1 MANTAL
7 RAETEQI
14 AEIVTFRNDKH
25 KQFFLEYLPK
35 CRYVD
40 VYHAALIYCL
50 GMDEDTRSHVHN
62 IYDLKIG
69 SVKIECLHEPWITS
83 GSAKIIRMAYNLYCN
98 GTPSEYAYE
107 NLEEKLDECK
117 RYTVENLFCCDYAKY
132 FWQAIEIRYPE
143 YCC

>member
-7 RAETEQI
+7 RAKTEQI
-14 AEIVTFRNDKH
+14 AETVTFRNDKH

-50 GMDEDTRSHVHN
+50 GMDEHTRSNIHN

-69 SVKIECLHEPWITS
+69 CVKIECLHEPWITS
-83 GSAKIIRMAYNLYCN
+83 GSAKIIRMAYNLYTD
-98 GTPSEYAYE
+98 GTPSVEDYKVSKKK
-107 NLEEKLDECK
+107 LEEC
-117 RYTVENLFCCDYAKY
+117 RQYTVGELFCCDYANY
-132 FWQAIEIRYPE
+132 FWQAIKIRYPQ